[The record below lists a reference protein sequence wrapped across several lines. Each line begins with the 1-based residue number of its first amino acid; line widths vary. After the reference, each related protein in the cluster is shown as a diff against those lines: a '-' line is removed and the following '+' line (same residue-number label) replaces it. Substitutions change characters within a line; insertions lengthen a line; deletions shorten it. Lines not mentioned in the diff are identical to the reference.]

1 MSQHDYNIANGGGAA
16 VRADLNNALLA
27 VLSQN
32 SGATA
37 PTTTKPFMPWYDTTT
52 GTLRM
57 RNAADTAWVNA
68 LDGVFGSGNM
78 GMVNRVINGRME
90 VDQLNTAAAA
100 LTATDGGYTL
110 DMYQTFT
117 QAGEGVFTVQQVAD
131 APSGYKSSAK
141 ITVTTAD
148 ASIGASQRYLFL
160 NNIEGKDV
168 ADLGFGT
175 ANAQAVTVSFWVKSS
190 VTGSHS
196 GTLINAGFN
205 RAYPFNITINA
216 ANTWE
221 QKFVNIAGDTTGT
234 WLTDTLVGM
243 RLVFDLGSGT
253 SQRGAAN
260 AWGTAGFGV
269 TGAVSLIST
278 VNATMN
284 ITGVDLRKG
293 TYASAPPADWRPYG
307 AELALSNRYFVELM
321 GGTNNYQ
328 PLGLADTYSTTAG
341 SYCIHVPVPMR
352 AIPSL
357 TVVGNVYLQNLG
369 NVNISAFAGPY
380 SQKGTIV
387 EGDFTMASS
396 VTTNQC
402 GFMRFNNVNT
412 ATARFNFSARL

>member
-16 VRADLNNALLA
+16 VRADINNALLA

-57 RNAADTAWVNA
+57 RNAADTAWVTA

-131 APSGYKSSAK
+131 APAGYKSSAK

-175 ANAQAVTVSFWVKSS
+175 ANAQAVTVSFWAKSS
-190 VTGSHS
+190 VTGAHS
-196 GTLINAGFN
+196 GTLINAAFN
-205 RAYPFNITINA
+205 RAFPFNITINA

-234 WLTDTLVGM
+234 WLTDNGVGM

-293 TYASAPPADWRPYG
+293 TFASAPPADWRPYG
-307 AELALSNRYFVELM
+307 AELDMCERYAQFS
-321 GGTNNYQ
+321 GGT
-328 PLGLADTYSTTAG
+328 GRSASTTQMEF
-341 SYCIHVPVPMR
+341 YCLFRTVMR
-352 AIPSL
+352 TAPSSTL
-357 TVVGNVYLQNLG
+357 IKNGT
-369 NVNISAFAGPY
+369 
-380 SQKGTIV
+380 GTIAQLGRTAANATSIAGGFLSCDRSMGLIV
-387 EGDFTMASS
+387 NSS
-396 VTTNQC
+396 DSGLSAGAVTAAQA
-402 GFMRFNNVNT
+402 NT
-412 ATARFNFSARL
+412 FLFESRL